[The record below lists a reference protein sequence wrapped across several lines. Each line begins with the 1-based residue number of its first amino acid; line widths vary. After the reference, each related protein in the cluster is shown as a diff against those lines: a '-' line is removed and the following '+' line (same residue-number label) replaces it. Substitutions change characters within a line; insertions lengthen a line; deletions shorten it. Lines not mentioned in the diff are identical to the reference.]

1 MWWIGPRTAA
11 CRVHPPEKPQQKQK
25 QRENAGSSYWKNG
38 DAVMLETFGDE
49 INHLPFGDLAVW
61 WCLVCLFKMV
71 VFHS

>member
-1 MWWIGPRTAA
+1 MLEAPTG
-11 CRVHPPEKPQQKQK
+11 KM
-25 QRENAGSSYWKNG
+25 
-38 DAVMLETFGDE
+38 VMLRCWKLLDPFGDE